1 MNSEIVS
8 FMQQLGIAASYLPVI
23 YWSVV
28 KLVIICVIYLSNVLC
43 HGVIIPLVRQV
54 TRKTQVDWDDTILN
68 DNVPKNIDNFFYK
81 RIFKFIFFI
90 HYDKI
95 TLV

>member
-28 KLVIICVIYLSNVLC
+28 TLVIAGVIYLSNLLC
-43 HGVIIPLVRQV
+43 HGFIVPLVRKS
-54 TRKTQVDWDDTILN
+54 RC
-68 DNVPKNIDNFFYK
+68 
-81 RIFKFIFFI
+81 
-90 HYDKI
+90 
-95 TLV
+95 LVIK